1 MNLAHLKYFITLAD
15 QEHFANTARSLGI
28 ARSTLSLAISRLEE
42 TLNAPLFTKN
52 GSRFTLTPYGR
63 EFYRYASLA
72 LKNIETGMDKVQGML
87 TDRTE
92 TLRVGVPF
100 TIQSEDWARVI
111 RAFRAEAD
119 PNLSVKIVQGFSG
132 SLLNDLAAG
141 ILDVVFAAK
150 LKDAPEGLVFT
161 PYWSQQLVVAV
172 NKDNPLAQQSSISLN
187 DLKGYPIYSYAK
199 GWPPHDEIIASVEG
213 YDLDIEEV
221 FKEEITICSMVSA
234 DESAIA
240 FVDYSFLVGA
250 FNDVVCI
257 PIDEVPEDFHKLYLI
272 HREEENMAPGMV
284 HFIEYMNENPI
295 APAHLANTRQSAIG

>member
-15 QEHFANTARSLGI
+15 QEHFANTARTLGI

-42 TLNAPLFTKN
+42 SLNAPLFTKN
-52 GSRFTLTPYGR
+52 GSSFILTPYGR

-72 LKNIETGMDKVQGML
+72 LKNIETGMDKVQAML
-87 TDRTE
+87 DSRTE

-111 RAFRAEAD
+111 RMFRAEAD

-150 LKDAPEGLVFT
+150 LKDAPEGLTYT
-161 PYWSQQLVVAV
+161 PYWSQPLVVAV
-172 NKDNPLAQQSSISLN
+172 NKDHPLAKRTSVSLN
-187 DLKGYPIYSYAK
+187 DLKGYSIYSYAK
-199 GWPPHDEIIASVEG
+199 EWPPHDEISACIEG
-213 YDLDIEEV
+213 YDLTIEEV

-234 DESAIA
+234 DESAVA
-240 FVDYSFLVGA
+240 FVDYSFLVSA

-257 PIDEVPEDFHKLYLI
+257 PIEEVPEDFHKLYLI
-272 HREEENMAPGMV
+272 HRSEETMAPGQA
-284 HFIEYMNENPI
+284 HFIEYMNEHPI
-295 APAHLANTRQSAIG
+295 TPAQLPNRTI